1 MIEYE
6 KQISMYLVQQVYK
19 VRSSEYCCVE
29 IKELTWEEKWIK

>member
-6 KQISMYLVQQVYK
+6 KQISMHLVQQVYK
-19 VRSSEYCCVE
+19 VCSSVYCCVE